1 MFSNFSLRSH
11 LLRNYFSVLSDL
23 TTRPVQRQ
31 QAGSRLQ
38 QGSLYRVTSEENT
51 SCSPTS
57 TNKQNQTNQKPATHH
72 NNENKPLFLP
82 SHHGFTDKG
91 ANANITSLKA
101 QNYIQK
107 RVLGVKSLLLQHFP
121 RHRSELWITTDA
133 TRPSRQPKLLESELK
148 TEISSKGT
156 VYVLFAYKKLRLKK
170 NKSWNEIDC

>member
-23 TTRPVQRQ
+23 TTQPVQRQ

-82 SHHGFTDKG
+82 SHQGFTDKG

-107 RVLGVKSLLLQHFP
+107 CVLGVKSLLLQHFP
-121 RHRSELWITTDA
+121 RHRSEL
-133 TRPSRQPKLLESELK
+133 
-148 TEISSKGT
+148 
-156 VYVLFAYKKLRLKK
+156 
-170 NKSWNEIDC
+170 